1 MGKRLDL
8 TNQKFGRLIA
18 LEKAPNKN
26 NRTRWKCQCE
36 CGKEIVVDT
45 ADLRRGHTI
54 SCGCFQKEQTSKS
67 SLKDLTGKY
76 FGFLEVLE
84 RDMNFYGKQIPS
96 HWICLCHKCNEIKSI
111 SSTSLNNGTISCGC
125 QKSKGEFK
133 IMELLKENSI
143 SFISEYKFLDY
154 KNRRFDFAILDENNK
169 VIRLIEFD
177 GIQHYYRPKANHW
190 SANSTLEETQKR
202 DKEKNEI
209 AKQYNIPLVRIPY
222 WHLNDI
228 TIDMLLN
235 DDKYIV

>member
-36 CGKEIVVDT
+36 CGKEIIVDT

-84 RDMNFYGKQIPS
+84 RDMNFYGKQTPS

-111 SSTSLNNGTISCGC
+111 SSTSLNNGAISCGC

-177 GIQHYYRPKANHW
+177 GIQHYYRPRANHW
-190 SANSTLEETQKR
+190 SASSTLEETQKR

-235 DDKYIV
+235 DDKYII

>member
-1 MGKRLDL
+1 MGTRLDL

-190 SANSTLEETQKR
+190 SASSTLEETQKR

-228 TIDMLLN
+228 TINMLLN

>member
-1 MGKRLDL
+1 MGRKLDL

-18 LEKAPNKN
+18 LEQAPNKS

-154 KNRRFDFAILDENNK
+154 RNRRFDFAILDENNK

-190 SANSTLEETQKR
+190 SASSTLEETQKR

-209 AKQYNIPLVRIPY
+209 AKQHNIPLVRIPY

-228 TIDMLLN
+228 TINMLLN

>member
-1 MGKRLDL
+1 MGRKLDL

-18 LEKAPNKN
+18 LEQAPNKS

-36 CGKEIVVDT
+36 CGREIVVDT

-154 KNRRFDFAILDENNK
+154 RNRRFDFAILDENNK

-177 GIQHYYRPKANHW
+177 GIQHYYRPRANHW
-190 SANSTLEETQKR
+190 SASSTLEETQKR

-222 WHLNDI
+222 WHLDDI
-228 TIDMLLN
+228 TINMLLN

>member
-190 SANSTLEETQKR
+190 SASSTLEETQKR

-228 TIDMLLN
+228 TINMLLN

>member
-177 GIQHYYRPKANHW
+177 GIQHYYRPRANHW
-190 SANSTLEETQKR
+190 SASSTLEETQKR

-228 TIDMLLN
+228 TINMLLN